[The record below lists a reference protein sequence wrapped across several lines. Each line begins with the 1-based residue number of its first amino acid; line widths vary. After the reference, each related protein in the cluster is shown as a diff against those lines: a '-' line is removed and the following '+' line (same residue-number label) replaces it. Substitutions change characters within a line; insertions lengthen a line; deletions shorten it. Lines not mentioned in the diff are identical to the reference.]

1 MRKYVVKVETA
12 GGMFRINIPRRIIQL
27 RRWGDVQYVLV
38 DDRHSD
44 NIVIRRLI
52 DGKALGGKD
61 PQD

>member
-1 MRKYVVKVETA
+1 
-12 GGMFRINIPRRIIQL
+12 MFRINIPRRIIQL